1 MSAQERL
8 VFKFASEDWE
18 FEQIHRLNYRT
29 FVEEIP
35 QHHASPTHRLV
46 DKFHAENTYLI
57 CLSDQKLVGM
67 LAVRGTRPFSLD
79 QKLPNLDA
87 YLPAGRTVCEIRLLA
102 TEKKFRGARGG
113 QVLQGIL
120 ALLWQHGVEKGY
132 DLAIISGTTRQFR
145 LYQHL
150 GFVPFGPVVGS
161 GEAQFQP
168 MYVTL
173 ETFEVT
179 AREFLR
185 SSPARSFH
193 PSAVNFLPGPV
204 AVRREV
210 RRAFEQA
217 PESHRGE
224 SFKKDFQAARQILC
238 EFVRA
243 RKVELFVGSGTLA
256 NDVVA
261 GQLSLLKG
269 RGLIL
274 TNGEF
279 GERLVDHA
287 RRFKL
292 KFDTLAF
299 DWGQPLDVAAVE
311 RKFFTRSAGILPAG
325 RSRAAGIRRQDAGAP
340 AWLWCTHCETSSGLL
355 ADVDALKAV
364 CAKFD
369 VKLCLDAIS
378 AIGTMPV
385 DLSGVYLASCSSG
398 KGLRAYPGVSMVFYN
413 HDITPAPDKLP
424 RYLDLGYYAKQEGT
438 PFTFSSNLLH
448 ALHAAVKRV
457 NWEKRFAEINEWS
470 AWLRSRLTEM
480 GFSLIGGNANPSKRV
495 GRPLAP
501 SLSPGG
507 GEGVRRTGEG
517 LVRGL
522 DVQTQPAIL
531 SPAVITIALPPEMN
545 SVKVGEA
552 MQESG
557 YLLSCN
563 SDYLRRKNW
572 IQICLMGECTYEK
585 VVSVANALNRVYF
598 HRRPVSAP
606 AMAMEKS
613 SRSFVV

>member
-1 MSAQERL
+1 MSTQEPL

-35 QHHASPTHRLV
+35 QHQASPNQRLV

-57 CLSDQKLVGM
+57 CLSNQKLAGM
-67 LAVRGTRPFSLD
+67 LAVRGIRPFSLD

-87 YLPAGRTVCEIRLLA
+87 FLPTGRTVCEIRLLA
-102 TEKKFRGARGG
+102 IEKKFRGA

-132 DLAIISGTTRQFR
+132 DLAIISGTTRQQR

-150 GFVPFGPVVGS
+150 GFVPFGPLVGS
-161 GEAQFQP
+161 GDAQFQP

-204 AVRREV
+204 AIRREV

-224 SFKKDFQAARQILC
+224 SFKKDFQSARRILC
-238 EFVRA
+238 ELVCA
-243 RKVELFVGSGTLA
+243 KNVQLFVGSGTLA

-261 GQLSLLKG
+261 GQLSRLKG

-279 GERLVDHA
+279 GERLVDQA

-292 KFDTLAF
+292 KFDALAF
-299 DWGQPLDVAAVE
+299 NWGQLLDLAAVK
-311 RKFFTRSAGILPAG
+311 RKISARLTRLT
-325 RSRAAGIRRQDAGAP
+325 
-340 AWLWCTHCETSSGLL
+340 WLWCVYCETSTGIL
-355 ADVDALKAV
+355 ADIEALKAL
-364 CAKFD
+364 CARHG

-385 DLSGVYLASCSSG
+385 DLTGVYLASCASG
-398 KGLRAYPGVSMVFYN
+398 KGLRAYPGISMVFYH
-413 HDITPAPDKLP
+413 HDIAPAPDKLP
-424 RYLDLGYYAKQEGT
+424 RYLDLGYYAKESGT

-470 AWLRSRLTEM
+470 GWLRSRLAET
-480 GFSLIGGNANPSKRV
+480 GFDLIGNGPPSAV
-495 GRPLAP
+495 AL
-501 SLSPGG
+501 L
-507 GEGVRRTGEG
+507 RRTGAK
-517 LVRGL
+517 
-522 DVQTQPAIL
+522 T
-531 SPAVITIALPPEMN
+531 SPAVVTIALPPDMN
-545 SVKVGEA
+545 SVKIGEA
-552 MQESG
+552 MQEAG
-557 YLLSCN
+557 YLLSYN
-563 SDYLRRKNW
+563 SGYLRRKNW
-572 IQICLMGECTYEK
+572 IQICLMGECTHEK
-585 VVSVANALNRVYF
+585 VVSVTNALNRVCF
-598 HRRPVSAP
+598 RRHVSAP
-606 AMAMEKS
+606 APA
-613 SRSFVV
+613 VVAAK